1 MFGGQFHTGGKIEV
15 IPVEK
20 LFDGTEDPRLSDID
34 LDTAQTTE
42 NDYLKRY
49 SADHYAYRIKYD
61 RER

>member
-1 MFGGQFHTGGKIEV
+1 MGSSIPEGKIEV

-20 LFDGTEDPRLSDID
+20 LFESPEDQRLSGIEFDSS
-34 LDTAQTTE
+34 QTTE